1 MTRRLKISGAVVL
14 WALAPGQA
22 GQALTSGNQAPVVQP
37 PVNEARPLPVVDAG
51 ALAEFNERVTK
62 YAELHKKLEATLP
75 HLSNETTPE
84 AIDTH
89 QRALERLIRSARKD
103 ARQGDILTP
112 GTRRVFRQ
120 LLARVFAGKDGQE
133 LKATILD
140 DNPGNV
146 ALIANSRY
154 PDQIP
159 FSTVPPQVLASLPP
173 LPEELEYRFIGERMI
188 LLDVHAHTVADYMNS
203 AFPRAGR

>member
-1 MTRRLKISGAVVL
+1 MTRPLEVCGAVLL
-14 WALAPGQA
+14 WTLAWVHA
-22 GQALTSGNQAPVVQP
+22 GQAMQPVEQTPVVQTP
-37 PVNEARPLPVVDAG
+37 PNEARPLPVADAG

-75 HLSNETTPE
+75 RLSNETTPQ

-89 QRALERLIRSARKD
+89 QRALERLIRAARKD
-103 ARQGDILTP
+103 ARQGDILTA
-112 GTRRVFRQ
+112 GTRRVLRQ

-146 ALIANSRY
+146 ALVANSRY

-188 LLDVHAHTVADYMNS
+188 LLDVHAHTVADFMNS